1 MSICGHGIED
11 LGESLSWSKAKHI
24 LKTLSIDSA
33 LARDLDPDLG
43 SWNSILKTNYLLA
56 DVVDLLQAIHY
67 ALVCIGGGKATKPR
81 PIDRPGKASSDD
93 GTTKHYGKGAMPAK
107 DLYNWIFS
115 RK

>member
-1 MSICGHGIED
+1 MAISGHGIEE
-11 LGESLSWSKAKHI
+11 LGEKLSWSKAKHI
-24 LKTLSIDSA
+24 LKTLSVNSA

-56 DVVDLLQAIHY
+56 DVVDLLQSIHY
-67 ALVCIGGGKATKPR
+67 AIVCIGGGKMTKPK
-81 PIDRPGKASSDD
+81 PIDRPGKSSTDD
-93 GTTKHYGKGAMPAK
+93 GTKHYGKGAMPAK